1 MAHYDVV
8 PANEEEWAMPAFEAR
23 IEDDIIWGR
32 GTLDTKG
39 TVCGILEAA
48 EQLLSE
54 GFVPKQD
61 LYLAFSGDEEVNGES
76 CPAIVTW
83 LEEHGICPAMVLDE
97 GGAVVENVFPGVKGE
112 CALVG
117 IAEKGFVNLEIAL
130 KSEGGHASTPPVH
143 TITGRLAQA
152 MVRIEEKPFK
162 AQLTKPVISMF
173 DTLGRHSSFGYKLLF
188 ANLWCF
194 KPLLNLYCKRVGGEM
209 NAMLRTTCAI
219 TRMEGSKAFN
229 VLPSVATIGMNLRLL
244 GDDTVDSA
252 ITYLQKLTKDKDLE
266 YFVESSMNPSGISE
280 MNCMQWE
287 LLKRTIHATW
297 PDTIVSPYLMMACSD
312 SRHYCRITDKVYRFS
327 PMKLSNEERAMI
339 HGNNEKIPIATLV
352 KTVEFYIRLMKNF

>member
-1 MAHYDVV
+1 MHYDYLIVGSGLYGAV
-8 PANEEEWAMPAFEAR
+8 CAHELTKKGKKCLV
-23 IEDDIIWGR
+23 IEKRDHIG
-32 GTLDTKG
+32 GNVYT
-39 TVCGILEAA
+39 
-48 EQLLSE
+48 
-54 GFVPKQD
+54 
-61 LYLAFSGDEEVNGES
+61 EEVEGINVHKYGAHIFHTSDKDIWKYVNKFAEFNNYVNS
-76 CPAIVTW
+76 PVARYKNELYNLPFNMNTFTKLWPDVFTPA
-83 LEEHGICPAMVLDE
+83 E
-97 GGAVVENVFPGVKGE
+97 
-112 CALVG
+112 
-117 IAEKGFVNLEIAL
+117 
-130 KSEGGHASTPPVH
+130 
-143 TITGRLAQA
+143 A